1 MGLGLAISYGVPS
14 LPPSTA
20 VIAVATAIYALAL
33 LLGAG
38 ARAPWRSTARGG
50 VRTAEN

>member
-1 MGLGLAISYGVPS
+1 VSS

-20 VIAVATAIYALAL
+20 VIGVATAIYALAFL
-33 LLGAG
+33 LS
-38 ARAPWRSTARGG
+38 ARVTAPWRSTAHGG